1 MVKDNINKEQYI
13 ESSQLITNYNIAI
26 VNRRGMMF
34 WRWTLRQR
42 CELGGPIQ
50 NRELLISM

>member
-34 WRWTLRQR
+34 WR
-42 CELGGPIQ
+42 
-50 NRELLISM
+50 